1 MENIKITLNGK
12 DFGLRLNQKQ
22 IETLK
27 EIKEEKIKK
36 IGDIYGELSDVS
48 PEKSHNIYYDFGS
61 KAIGVSGTKGSKKVS
76 LALGNPE
83 KQVDEK
89 EIFENLNFWNK
100 LTFSLSE
107 IKLNGENAKNF
118 LTREQKAFCRR
129 EIYRQKQRAK
139 NLFINLMLEA
149 DEVSGG
155 KMYYIEWNDS
165 YSTAEVHINWST
177 ASKYFTAYFETQ
189 KKCEEVLEKY
199 KDELK
204 WYFTEYQIP
213 LKIKIKIS

>member
-1 MENIKITLNGK
+1 MNTIKITLNGK
-12 DFGLRLNQKQ
+12 DFGLRLNQNQ
-22 IETLK
+22 IEILK
-27 EIKEEKIKK
+27 EIKEEKIRG
-36 IGDIYGELSDVS
+36 IGDIYDELSEVS
-48 PEKSHNIYYDFGS
+48 PEKCNNIYYAFGS
-61 KAIGVSGTKGSKKVS
+61 ETIGVSSDKGSKMVS
-76 LALGNPE
+76 LALDNPK
-83 KQVDEK
+83 KQVDGK
-89 EIFENLNFWNK
+89 ELFENLNFGNE
-100 LTFSLSE
+100 LIFSLSE
-107 IKLNGENAKNF
+107 VKLNGENSSF